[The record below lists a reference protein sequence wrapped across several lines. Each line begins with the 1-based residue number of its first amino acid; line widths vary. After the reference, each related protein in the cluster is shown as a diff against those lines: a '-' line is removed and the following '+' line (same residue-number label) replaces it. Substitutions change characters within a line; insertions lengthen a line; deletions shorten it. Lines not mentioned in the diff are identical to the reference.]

1 MSKIKFFI
9 ALWAAKFYL
18 FISKLLGKSRDDK
31 AGLLAYRFDDN
42 FLKHLNKP
50 KIVIGVTGTN
60 GKSTVSSLVND
71 IFKLEN
77 KKTAYNDWF
86 ANNLA
91 GHARCLLDA
100 VTIFNRPRKDV
111 AVLEM
116 DEMTLEDTMPYA
128 NLSYLIITNI
138 SRDSIRRNAYPSFI
152 ASKIK
157 SALDK
162 SLQTKLIINANDPI
176 LASIDIKNECIYYGL
191 TKTKNEITNYNADD
205 FPVCPKCFSKIE
217 YEYQHYRHIGK
228 FYCPNCHF
236 KMKNIDYTG
245 DNIDYKNMTFDV
257 IKNKKAKKFNLI
269 SPSIFNIFNTLSV
282 IALFKEIGCSD
293 ENLNNYLKNVK
304 IPISR
309 EDNIKI
315 CDKEICL
322 QIAKGQNVSATSTV
336 FEHISKMKENIELV
350 LILNE
355 VGCVKDKTETITW
368 LYETD
373 FKFLN
378 KPNIKKIIVGSYLGA
393 DYKIAMIMDG
403 VDENKIIIAK
413 DEEDTVNYV
422 TFEGI
427 EKIIILYE
435 VEFIT
440 GSKKIRDEIS
450 KKLELEK
457 GDRK

>member
-1 MSKIKFFI
+1 MNKIKFFMG
-9 ALWAAKFYL
+9 LWASKFYL
-18 FISKLLGKSRDDK
+18 FISKIFGRSRDDR

-42 FLKHLNKP
+42 FLAHLNKP
-50 KIVIGVTGTN
+50 KLVIGVTGTN

-77 KKTAYNDWF
+77 KKVAYNDWF

-100 VTIFNRPRKDV
+100 VTIFNKPRKDV

-116 DEMTLEDTMPYA
+116 DEMTLGDTMPNA
-128 NLSYLIITNI
+128 GLDYLIITNI

-157 SALDK
+157 EALDASPK
-162 SLQTKLIINANDPI
+162 SKIIVNADDPI
-176 LASIDIKNECIYYGL
+176 LTSMDIKNKCIYYSL
-191 TKTKNEITNYNADD
+191 AKTRNEIVKYNADD
-205 FPVCPKCFSKIE
+205 FPVCPKCFEKIE

-228 FYCPNCHF
+228 FHCPNCGF
-236 KMKNIDYTG
+236 KSKKSDYIG
-245 DNIDYKNMTFDV
+245 KHINKENMTFEAQ
-257 IKNKKAKKFNLI
+257 KGNKKTTFNLI
-269 SPSIFNIFNTLSV
+269 SPSIFNVFNLLSV
-282 IALFKEIGCSD
+282 IALFKELKMD
-293 ENLNNYLKNVK
+293 DKTLNNHIKNIK

-309 EDNIKI
+309 EDNVTCK
-315 CDKEICL
+315 DKEICL

-336 FEHISKMKENIELV
+336 FEYVSSMKENIELV

-373 FKFLN
+373 FSFLN

-393 DYKIAMIMDG
+393 DYKIAMILAG
-403 VDENKIIIAK
+403 IDENKIVIAK
-413 DEEDTVNYV
+413 DEMDTVNYV
-422 TFEGI
+422 TFEDI
-427 EKIIILYE
+427 DKVVILYE
-435 VEFIT
+435 VEFIS
-440 GSKKIRDEIS
+440 GSKKVRDKIVE
-450 KKLELEK
+450 KLEKSGEK
-457 GDRK
+457 

>member
-1 MSKIKFFI
+1 MSKIRFFI

-18 FISKLLGKSRDDK
+18 FVSKIFGKSRDDR

-50 KIVIGVTGTN
+50 KMVVGVTGTN

-77 KKTAYNDWF
+77 KNVAYNDWF

-100 VTIFNRPRKDV
+100 VTIFNKPRKDV

-116 DEMTLEDTMPYA
+116 DEMTLEETMPYA
-128 NLSYLIITNI
+128 DLSYLIITNI

-152 ASKIK
+152 AGKIK
-157 SALDK
+157 SALDR
-162 SLQTKLIINANDPI
+162 SLSTKIIINANDPI
-176 LASIDIKNECIYYGL
+176 LTSMDIKNECIYYSL
-191 TKTKNEITNYNADD
+191 NKTKDEIIKYNAND
-205 FPVCPKCFSKIE
+205 FPVCPKCFGKIE

-228 FYCPNCHF
+228 FYCTNCSF
-236 KMKNIDYTG
+236 KMRKGDYIG

-257 IKNKKAKKFNLI
+257 IKGKNKAKFNLI
-269 SPSIFNIFNTLSV
+269 SPSIFNVFNTLSV
-282 IALFKEIGCSD
+282 IAFFKEIGMSD
-293 ENLNNYLKNVK
+293 EVLNDHLKNIK

-309 EDNIKI
+309 EDNVKV
-315 CDKEICL
+315 CGKEICL

-336 FEHISKMKENIELV
+336 FEYVSNMKEDIELV

-373 FKFLN
+373 FNFLN

-393 DYKIAMIMDG
+393 DYKIAMIMAG
-403 VDENKIIIAK
+403 VDPDKIVIAE

-422 TFEGI
+422 TFDGI
-427 EKIIILYE
+427 EKIVILYE
-435 VEFIT
+435 VEFIS
-440 GSKKIRDEIS
+440 GSKRVRDEIVE
-450 KKLELEK
+450 KLKLEK
-457 GDRK
+457 GDK

>member
-1 MSKIKFFI
+1 MSKIRFFI

-18 FISKLLGKSRDDK
+18 FVSKIFGRSRDDR

-42 FLKHLNKP
+42 FLEHLNKP
-50 KIVIGVTGTN
+50 KMVVGVTGTN
-60 GKSTVSSLVND
+60 GKSTVSSLLND

-77 KKTAYNDWF
+77 KKVAYNDWF

-100 VTIFNRPRKDV
+100 VTIFNKPRKDI

-116 DEMTLEDTMPYA
+116 DEMTLEESMPYA
-128 NLSYLIITNI
+128 DLSYLIITNI

-152 ASKIK
+152 AGKIK

-162 SLQTKLIINANDPI
+162 SLSTKIILNANDPI
-176 LASIDIKNECIYYGL
+176 LTAMDIKNECIYYSL
-191 TKTKNEITNYNADD
+191 NKTKDEITKYNAND
-205 FPVCPKCFSKIE
+205 FPVCPRCFGKIE

-228 FYCPNCHF
+228 FYCTNCSF
-236 KMKNIDYTG
+236 KAKKGDYTG

-257 IKNKKAKKFNLI
+257 IKGKKKTKFNLI
-269 SPSIFNIFNTLSV
+269 SPSIFNVFNTISV
-282 IALFKEIGCSD
+282 IAFFKEIGMSD
-293 ENLNNYLKNVK
+293 EVLNDHLKNIK

-309 EDNIKI
+309 EDNVEV
-315 CDKEICL
+315 CGKEICL

-336 FEHISKMKENIELV
+336 FEYVSNMKENIELV

-373 FKFLN
+373 FNFLN

-393 DYKIAMIMDG
+393 DYKIAMIMAGIDP
-403 VDENKIIIAK
+403 DKIVIAK

-422 TFEGI
+422 TFDGI
-427 EKIIILYE
+427 DKIVILYE
-435 VEFIT
+435 VEFIS
-440 GSKKIRDEIS
+440 GSKRVRDEIVE
-450 KKLELEK
+450 KLKLEK
-457 GDRK
+457 GDK